1 MEQVFGKQAKA
12 ERIWSVDQAVD
23 LLKPLTERGIKV
35 VFEEPKPIFRSPPF
49 RCSDWFNRNNPACK
63 DGTSIERKFIENLRW
78 PIVQAL
84 QAVQERLPAVGLWD
98 PMPILCPYETCETI
112 RDGRPLYFDA
122 DHVSDYANFLVKDS
136 FVDLILSTING
147 TGMGEGNPVKSLS
160 SEKSTL
166 PEASALLP

>member
-1 MEQVFGKQAKA
+1 MIVQVFVRTPAGSVLSGNQQSLRLPRLAEQFSRFSDAAAMEQVFGKQAKA

-84 QAVQERLPAVGLWD
+84 QAVQERLPAVGLWE
-98 PMPILCPYETCETI
+98 PMPIL
-112 RDGRPLYFDA
+112 
-122 DHVSDYANFLVKDS
+122 
-136 FVDLILSTING
+136 
-147 TGMGEGNPVKSLS
+147 
-160 SEKSTL
+160 
-166 PEASALLP
+166 